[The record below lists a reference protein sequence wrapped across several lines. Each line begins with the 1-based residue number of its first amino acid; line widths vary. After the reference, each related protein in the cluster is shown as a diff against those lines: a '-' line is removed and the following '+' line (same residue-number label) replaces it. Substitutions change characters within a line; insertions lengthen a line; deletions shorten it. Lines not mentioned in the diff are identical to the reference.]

1 MGSVHLLNMLA
12 LHVPNPLPRTVPWF
26 EFHWEN
32 GWFHYKRSA
41 FPRHAGRLIWAS
53 LLFIGGI
60 IIAGVWIKRP
70 AKPHWPIFK
79 ILGAMAIVWVL
90 VSLIAAAVFG
100 NFAHPGRWAVSLY
113 VGFVFLGLWL
123 FIALLSRRPIQPGVE
138 ATWAQTILGALG
150 VWAMF
155 VLGYGVIPSE
165 WIIFGNS
172 YLNFDSS
179 AYMIKQGQ
187 WAAHVP
193 PFNITR
199 DKIVDSI
206 AALIY
211 VIVLVL
217 NVWLFTA
224 WQKRKAA
231 EPEAEGAESTSA
243 PRGPLARLRARRE
256 ERVSAYGR
264 PVTTTET

>member
-12 LHVPNPLPRTVPWF
+12 LHVPNPLPKSVPWF
-26 EFHWEN
+26 QFHWEH
-32 GWFHYKRSA
+32 GWFHYKRSE

-53 LLFIGGI
+53 LLFIGGT
-60 IIAGVWIKRP
+60 IIAFTWIKRP

-79 ILGAMAIVWVL
+79 ILGAMVVITVL
-90 VSLIAAAVFG
+90 VGVIS
-100 NFAHPGRWAVSLY
+100 
-113 VGFVFLGLWL
+113 GFVFDNWLVPAYVAFVFAGLWL
-123 FIALLSRRPIQPGVE
+123 FIAVLSRRPIQPGVE
-138 ATWAQTILGALG
+138 ATWAQTILGAMA
-150 VWAMF
+150 VWVMF

-179 AYMIKQGQ
+179 GFLIKQGQ
-187 WAAHVP
+187 WATHVP

-199 DKIVDSI
+199 DKFVDAIAGGIYIV
-206 AALIY
+206 
-211 VIVLVL
+211 VLVL
-217 NVWLFTA
+217 NVWLFVA

-231 EPEAEGAESTSA
+231 EPDTDEEEAV
-243 PRGPLARLRARRE
+243 RGPLARLRARRA

-264 PVTTTET
+264 PVTTET